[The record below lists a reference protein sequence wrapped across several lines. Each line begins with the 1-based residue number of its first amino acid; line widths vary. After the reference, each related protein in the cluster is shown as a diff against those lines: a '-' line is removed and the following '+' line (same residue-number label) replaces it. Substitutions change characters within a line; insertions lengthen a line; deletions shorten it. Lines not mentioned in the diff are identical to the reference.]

1 MSLSNAVVGPKSKV
15 TISFVRTKES
25 EARKYVTDWLRH
37 RIPFVSDL
45 EDKKEVN
52 TVTITF
58 KVCDLVNP
66 PEKSQAVEYLT
77 KWLNGYQGYGRIS
90 ELSIVMEGG
99 EEE

>member
-1 MSLSNAVVGPKSKV
+1 MSLSNAAVGPKRKV

-25 EARKYVTDWLRH
+25 EARKYVKQWLRF
-37 RIPFVSDL
+37 RTPFVSDL

-77 KWLNGYQGYGRIS
+77 KWLNEYQGFGVIS
-90 ELSIVMEGG
+90 ELSIVKEGG
-99 EEE
+99 KE